1 MSSSVMSIEKCRTL
15 MKGFIE
21 SQLNYCP
28 LIWIFHSKT
37 LCNKTIPIHKR
48 GLRTVYSDC
57 KSSLN
62 EFFEKNGSFTTY
74 QKMSKVY
81 IKLCNSHHYL
91 SSTML
96 NGVLKVNKTRSY
108 SLRMCNE
115 LYVRNQKTDIIL
127 VSNNVCFG
135 ITKY

>member
-91 SSTML
+91 SSAML

-108 SLRMCNE
+108 SLRMCKE
-115 LYVRNQKTDIIL
+115 LYVRNQKTDIFL
-127 VSNNVCFG
+127 VSKNLCLG

>member
-1 MSSSVMSIEKCRTL
+1 MSIEKCRTL

-37 LCNKTIPIHKR
+37 LCNKIIRIHKR

-57 KSSLN
+57 KSSLH
-62 EFFEKNGSFTTY
+62 EFFEKDGSFTTY

-81 IKLCNSHHYL
+81 IKLCNSHHCL
-91 SSTML
+91 SSGML

-108 SLRMCNE
+108 SLRMCKE
-115 LYVRNQKTDIIL
+115 LYVRNQKTDIFL
-127 VSNNVCFG
+127 VSKNLCLG

>member
-1 MSSSVMSIEKCRTL
+1 MSIEKCRTL

-108 SLRMCNE
+108 SLRMCKE
-115 LYVRNQKTDIIL
+115 LYVRNQKTDIFL
-127 VSNNVCFG
+127 VSKNLCLG